1 MRSSVGR
8 DPYSVLGVPRD
19 ANQAQIGSAFRTLV
33 RRYHPDTR
41 SPSEAVPDAE
51 LRAVLAAYGVL
62 RDPAL
67 RSQYDL
73 RHPLP
78 SRRVH
83 DGSAASEDPDVERR
97 PRVPWNPPRRPVP
110 YYADPFYADPY
121 FIRIIR

>member
-1 MRSSVGR
+1 MGSSVGR

-19 ANQAQIGSAFRTLV
+19 ASQAQIGSAFRSLV
-33 RRYHPDTR
+33 RQYHPDTR
-41 SPSEAVPDAE
+41 GPSEAVPDAE

-67 RSQYDL
+67 RSQYDR

-78 SRRVH
+78 GRRLYDV
-83 DGSAASEDPDVERR
+83 SAAAEDPGVER